1 MKIREFLQRNEIYFT
16 TVSAVSLAV
25 ISILLTIQ
33 GNRNS
38 KAQTTVAERQE
49 KMEYFSNLPT
59 FQIDQKWFWNN
70 DTTQIIKLN
79 LEVSKLEGNAKN
91 IFVTTLSLL
100 NVEYKFPKSE
110 NIKDTLQIE
119 DYFLFIEHTGQL
131 EGKICTIKGILNN
144 IQSLSFFKHN
154 LRACFARDS
163 AEYANMEVATYVAIS
178 YTNFI
183 NETIINFYK
192 LSPIGGSLLC
202 DEFSVQKVSKLFN
215 ERNKYQNINK
225 QISITG
231 LQLNDVNEFYV
242 KIKTTANTRYSQ

>member
-1 MKIREFLQRNEIYFT
+1 MKIREFLKRNEIYFT

-33 GNRNS
+33 ENRNS
-38 KAQTTVAERQE
+38 KTQTAVAERQE

-70 DTTQIIKLN
+70 DTTQILKLN

-100 NVEYKFPKSE
+100 NFEYKFPKSE

-119 DYFLFIEHTGQL
+119 DYFLLIEHTGKL

-154 LRACFARDS
+154 LRTCFAKDS
-163 AEYANMEVATYVAIS
+163 AEYANLEVETYVEIS

-192 LSPIGGSLLC
+192 LSPIGASLLC
-202 DEFSVQKVSKLFN
+202 DESSVQKVSKLFN
-215 ERNKYQNINK
+215 ERNKYQNMNK

-231 LQLNDVNEFYV
+231 LKLNHVNELYI
-242 KIKTTANTRYSQ
+242 KIKNNR